1 MIILAPQFIVARFNR
16 SLAGLRLSTDP
27 ELPGTSPIVLRVSI
41 PTYPV
46 GLFHAAC
53 SVRRLFRPLRHENAL
68 YLTGAKCDAGA
79 ENEAQTEATPTI
91 DSQF

>member
-46 GLFHAAC
+46 TVSSQQHARRRSRYRLARYEDAI
-53 SVRRLFRPLRHENAL
+53 SQMGSKVRPKEE
-68 YLTGAKCDAGA
+68 Y
-79 ENEAQTEATPTI
+79 EA
-91 DSQF
+91 